1 VTDPPGSAARAQR
14 DDVEAL
20 FDERSDPAGAAFATL
35 GVEATSELNWIQ
47 LLRHRVRRRAMGSS
61 RYQWWVLWSLL
72 AGLLALNFTFTVFTV
87 NLVRIGD
94 EFGVNQS
101 AAIWVSLGPI
111 LAYGFAAPFFGKLG
125 DIFGHRR
132 LYMVGLTG
140 GMVSAIATALAPNYG
155 VLVGARVLDGVM
167 GAATGTASGA
177 IINLVFSR
185 EERVKAAGWWSL
197 VGAGG
202 PVIGLS
208 LGGPIIEAWGWR
220 ALFWVQLALIVGAF
234 LVVVALLPSRFDS
247 AEADEER
254 RVRARREFKEMD
266 WIGSWTISIAITS
279 LTLGISVASI
289 KGVGWLGWQTLLC
302 FVVSG
307 VFFVLAV
314 YRLTHAENPLIPP
327 HYFTRRN
334 FAWPTVARITGNFAY
349 FGGFWL
355 SALMLQYVWAKSPVQ
370 IAGIVIARPILFAIS
385 SPIAGYV
392 AIKIGERTTAVIGS
406 LVLVVSMICFWAL
419 PLDNWEALMIV
430 ALSCSG
436 LGMGVAMPSNGSTM
450 ANEVEP
456 KEFGVMTAAQLLTGQ
471 AGQVIGAG
479 LLVALQTAALTRLQ
493 LPAGALKHPATLT
506 DSQRSAVL
514 GTFEIPFVIAAVFA
528 MVAVVASAMF
538 RSLPRGSR
546 RDFAEADDD
555 AL

>member
-1 VTDPPGSAARAQR
+1 VSDAPGSAQRAQR

-20 FDERSDPAGAAFATL
+20 FDERTDPAGAAFGTL

-47 LLRHRVRRRAMGSS
+47 LLRHRVRRRAMVSS

-72 AGLLALNFTFTVFTV
+72 AGLLALNFTFTVFNV
-87 NLVRIGD
+87 DLVRIGH

-101 AAIWVSLGPI
+101 AVIWVSVGPI

-132 LYMVGLTG
+132 LYMVGLSG
-140 GMVSAIATALAPNYG
+140 GMVSAIGTALAPTYG
-155 VLVGARVLDGVM
+155 FLVGARVLDGVM

-177 IINLVFSR
+177 ILNLVFSR

-208 LGGPIIEAWGWR
+208 LGAPIIEAWGWR
-220 ALFWVQLALIVGAF
+220 ALFWVQLALIIGAF
-234 LVVVALLPSRFDS
+234 AVVVAILPARFDS
-247 AEADEER
+247 AEEDAER
-254 RVRARREFKEMD
+254 RTRARREFREMD

-279 LTLGISVASI
+279 LTLGISLAPI
-289 KGVGWLGWQTLLC
+289 KGVGWLSWQCLAC
-302 FVVSG
+302 FAVAAI
-307 VFFVLAV
+307 FFALAV

-355 SALMLQYVWAKSPVQ
+355 SSLMLQQVWGKSPVQ
-370 IAGIVIARPILFAIS
+370 IAGIVIARPILFAVS
-385 SPIAGYV
+385 SPVAGYV

-406 LVLVVSMICFWAL
+406 LVLVVSMVCFWAV
-419 PLDNWEALMIV
+419 PLDNWELLMVV

-479 LLVALQTAALTRLQ
+479 LLVALQTAALTNLQ
-493 LPAGALKHPATLT
+493 LPAGAMADPGRLSDA
-506 DSQRSAVL
+506 QRTQVL
-514 GTFEIPFVIAAVFA
+514 GTFDTPFAIAAA
-528 MVAVVASAMF
+528 VALVSVAASAMF

-546 RDFAEADDD
+546 RDLAEADDD